1 MWIQHDTSAMGIL
14 FCTCEQA
21 IKSMNVYAAMPC
33 RDWFRMPQLAVT
45 SHSTDS
51 TLSNAIEELKGLLLR
66 RFFAGQ
72 DGYAIAPCLWKAQD
86 KTQTLP
92 HVLFELPA
100 SQILQSMLE
109 RGSLSYITLSVV
121 FHRPE
126 PICAAACSEERRS
139 PLLSKCSQSTRPT
152 LALLLRADVK
162 FHSHPS
168 HPACSGTGRR

>member
-1 MWIQHDTSAMGIL
+1 MIQVRKIL
-14 FCTCEQA
+14 FSTCERA
-21 IKSMNVYAAMPC
+21 IKSMNVYAAMLC

-51 TLSNAIEELKGLLLR
+51 HAVQRDRRAEGPAFAPFFLS

-100 SQILQSMLE
+100 SQIL
-109 RGSLSYITLSVV
+109 RLS
-121 FHRPE
+121 R
-126 PICAAACSEERRS
+126 EE
-139 PLLSKCSQSTRPT
+139 
-152 LALLLRADVK
+152 
-162 FHSHPS
+162 
-168 HPACSGTGRR
+168 